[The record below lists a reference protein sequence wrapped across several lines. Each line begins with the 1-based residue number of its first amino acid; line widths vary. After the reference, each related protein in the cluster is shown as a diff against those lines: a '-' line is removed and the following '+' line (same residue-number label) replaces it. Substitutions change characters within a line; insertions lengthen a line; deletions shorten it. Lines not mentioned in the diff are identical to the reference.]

1 MRRAIGSG
9 IGAMALMFTLAAAAD
24 PAPVAAATPRIQVNG
39 TFKVNGGFTVTKA
52 LAAGTAVTASIF
64 MQTSDTTYSDN
75 SGIQAQAK
83 VSGGKVRFSVT
94 LPYAWLVATTVDKV
108 TVTVNLYGS
117 AFTAANS
124 FSYTTYLT
132 KTVALPKNGATTTVN
147 FTGSL

>member
-1 MRRAIGSG
+1 
-9 IGAMALMFTLAAAAD
+9 MFTLAAAAAD
-24 PAPVAAATPRIQVNG
+24 PAPVAAAKTPRIQVNG

-52 LAAGTAVTASIF
+52 LTAGTAVTASIF